1 MSYPS
6 LNQCLLDAIDHHP
19 RPDAQLYREGGTWK
33 SYSSFEM
40 LRRIAGLSRALADL
54 GIEKGDRVGLFAPNC
69 PVWHVADFA
78 ILGLGAVNVPVYFKE
93 SDERMAYIL
102 NHSGAKVVISAGAE
116 QAQRI
121 LACRPRLQ
129 HLQHVICADAPADLA
144 GDFLRYE
151 SLIASAGEPAIAA
164 YRRRA
169 LDASPSDL
177 ATIIYTSGT
186 TGEPKGVMLTHSNF
200 TSNVIDG
207 WNRQDYAQQ
216 DLALEFLPLSHVYER
231 MMGYGYLFRGIA
243 IAYVERM
250 EEVAQALLEV
260 RPTVA
265 AAVPRFFEKIYAN
278 LMEKGHKATGL
289 KRKLFDWSLRVAA
302 AATPWRAYARPA
314 SLWVKLEWLLA
325 DRLVYT
331 KIRAGLGGRVRA
343 FISGGAPLSRDLTE
357 FFAAIGVDIHQG
369 YGLTETS
376 PIVSNNLPG
385 SNRIGSVGRPI
396 PNVEVRIADDG
407 EILVRGPCVMQGYY
421 LKPGETREV
430 MGGDGWLRTGDIGRL
445 DEDGFLYVTDR
456 KKDLIKTAAGK
467 FVAPQPIENRL
478 KTSPFILNAVVVGD
492 KRKFIAALVVPH
504 FANVEAR
511 AKEMGLTFSSPAE
524 IAAHP
529 WVRELI
535 GKEIE
540 RLTAHLAQYECIK
553 RFGLLDHDLTF
564 DGGQLTYTMKLRRRV
579 VEQRYSTAIEQL
591 YADVEEPRPQP
602 HA

>member
-6 LNQCLLDAIDHHP
+6 LNQCLLDAVDLHP
-19 RPDAQLYREGGTWK
+19 RSDAQICKEGDTWK
-33 SYSSFEM
+33 SISSTEM
-40 LRRIAGLSRALADL
+40 LRRIAGLAAPLAAL
-54 GIEKGDRVGLFAPNC
+54 GVERGDRIGLFSPNR
-69 PVWHVADFA
+69 PEWHIADFA

-93 SDERMAYIL
+93 SDDRMAYIL

-116 QAQRI
+116 QARRV
-121 LACRPRLQ
+121 LALRPRLP
-129 HLQHVICADAPADLA
+129 HLQHIICAAADVDMP

-151 SLIASAGEPAIAA
+151 KFIASSGEAEIAA
-164 YRRRA
+164 WRRRA
-169 LDASPSDL
+169 LEAAPSDL

-200 TSNVIDG
+200 TSNIFDG
-207 WNRQDYAQQ
+207 WNRQDYSED
-216 DLALEFLPLSHVYER
+216 DLGLEFLPLSHVYER

-250 EEVAQALLEV
+250 EDVAQALIEV

-289 KRKLFDWSLRVAA
+289 KRRLFDWSMRVVAK
-302 AATPWRAYARPA
+302 ATPWRAYGKRA
-314 SLWVKLEWLLA
+314 SLGVKLEWHLA
-325 DRLVYT
+325 DRLVYR
-331 KIRAGLGGRVRA
+331 KIRAALGGRIRA

-357 FFAAIGVDIHQG
+357 FFAAVGVEIHQG

-376 PIVSNNLPG
+376 PIISNNLPG

-396 PNVEVRIADDG
+396 PNVEVRIAEDG
-407 EILVRGPCVMQGYY
+407 EILVKGPCVMQGYY
-421 LKPGETREV
+421 LKPAETREALP
-430 MGGDGWLRTGDIGRL
+430 GDGWFRTGDIGHL
-445 DEDGFLYVTDR
+445 DEYGYLYVTDR

-467 FVAPQPIENRL
+467 FVPPQPIENRL
-478 KTSPFILNAVVVGD
+478 KTSPFILNAVVIGD
-492 KRKFIAALVVPH
+492 QRKFVIALIVPH
-504 FANVEAR
+504 FANVTTKAG
-511 AKEMGLTFSSPAE
+511 EMSLTFSSNTE
-524 IAAHP
+524 LAAHP

-540 RLTAHLAQYECIK
+540 RLTAHLAQYESIK
-553 RFGLLDHDLTF
+553 RFALLDHDLTF
-564 DGGQLTYTMKLRRRV
+564 DGGQLTYTMKLRRRY
-579 VEQRYSTAIEQL
+579 VEQRYAEAIDQL

>member
-6 LNQCLLDAIDHHP
+6 LNQCLLDAIDRHP

-33 SYSSFEM
+33 SYSSSEM
-40 LRRIAGLSRALADL
+40 LRRIAGLSRALADP

-69 PVWHVADFA
+69 PEWHVADFA

-102 NHSGAKVVISAGAE
+102 NHSGAKVVVSAGAA
-116 QAQRI
+116 QARRL
-121 LACRPRLQ
+121 LALRPRLQ

-151 SLIASAGEPAIAA
+151 SLIASAGDAEIAA

-169 LDASPSDL
+169 LEAATSDL

-186 TGEPKGVMLTHSNF
+186 TGEPKGVMLSHSNF

-231 MMGYGYLFRGIA
+231 MMGYGYLFRGTA

-250 EEVAQALLEV
+250 EDVAQALLEV

-278 LMEKGHKATGL
+278 LMENGHKATGL

-302 AATPWRAYARPA
+302 AATPWRAYGKSVSP
-314 SLWVKLEWLLA
+314 WVKLQWLLA

-331 KIRAGLGGRVRA
+331 KVRAGLGGRVRA
-343 FISGGAPLSRDLTE
+343 FISGGAPLSRDLAE

-579 VEQRYSTAIEQL
+579 VEQRYSTAIEHL

>member
-6 LNQCLLDAIDHHP
+6 LNQCLLDAIDRHP

-33 SYSSFEM
+33 SYSSSEM

-69 PVWHVADFA
+69 PEWHVADFA

-93 SDERMAYIL
+93 SDERLAYIL

-116 QAQRI
+116 QVQRL
-121 LACRPRLQ
+121 LALRPRLQ

-144 GDFLRYE
+144 GDFLGYE
-151 SLIASAGEPAIAA
+151 SLIASAGDAEIAA

-169 LDASPSDL
+169 LEAATSDL

-186 TGEPKGVMLTHSNF
+186 TGEPKGVMLSHSNF

-250 EEVAQALLEV
+250 EDVAQALLEV

-314 SLWVKLEWLLA
+314 SLWVKLQWLLA

-396 PNVEVRIADDG
+396 PKVEVRIADDG

-421 LKPGETREV
+421 LKPAETREV

-445 DEDGFLYVTDR
+445 EEDGFLYVTDR

-467 FVAPQPIENRL
+467 FVAPQPTENRL

-492 KRKFIAALVVPH
+492 KRKFIIALVVPH

-540 RLTAHLAQYECIK
+540 RLTAHLAQYENIK
-553 RFGLLDHDLTF
+553 RFTLLDHDLTF

-579 VEQRYSTAIEQL
+579 VEQRYSDAIEHL

>member
-6 LNQCLLDAIDHHP
+6 LNQCLLDAIDRHP
-19 RPDAQLYREGGTWK
+19 RPDAQIYRDGYTWK
-33 SYSSFEM
+33 SYSSSEM

-69 PVWHVADFA
+69 PEWHVADFA

-93 SDERMAYIL
+93 SDERLAYIL

-116 QAQRI
+116 QVQRL
-121 LACRPRLQ
+121 LALRPRLQ

-144 GDFLRYE
+144 GDFLGYE
-151 SLIASAGEPAIAA
+151 SLIASAGDAEIAA

-169 LDASPSDL
+169 LEAATSDL

-186 TGEPKGVMLTHSNF
+186 TGEPKGVMLSHSNF

-250 EEVAQALLEV
+250 EDVAQALLEV

-314 SLWVKLEWLLA
+314 SLWVKLQWLLA

-396 PNVEVRIADDG
+396 PKVEVRIADDG

-421 LKPGETREV
+421 LKPAETREV

-445 DEDGFLYVTDR
+445 EEDGFLYVTDR

-492 KRKFIAALVVPH
+492 KRKFIIALVVPH

-524 IAAHP
+524 IATHP

-540 RLTAHLAQYECIK
+540 RLTAHLAQYENIK
-553 RFGLLDHDLTF
+553 RFTLLDHDLTF

-579 VEQRYSTAIEQL
+579 VEQRYSDAIEQL